1 MHPVRLDPG
10 NFSASEFFTGGPA
23 VGQVVKRVKEQLRA
37 APDHGIGY
45 GMLRYLSPDRD
56 ATIATAPAPA
66 IVFNYLGRFAA
77 RAGVPWD
84 IAPEQ
89 LPTLADDK
97 PTPGYHAI
105 SVNAITEDRED
116 GPYLHVTWSW
126 PHALFTS
133 SAVTGLVDRWAD
145 ALNAVI
151 LHAARPDAGG
161 HTPSDLPLLA
171 ITQDDIDEI
180 EAEWR

>member
-1 MHPVRLDPG
+1 VRPAPVNL
-10 NFSASEFFTGGPA
+10 SASEFFTGGPA

-45 GMLRYLSPDRD
+45 GMLRYLSLDRD
-56 ATIATAPAPA
+56 VTIATAPAPA
-66 IVFNYLGRFAA
+66 IAFNYLGRFAV
-77 RAGVPWD
+77 RSGVPWD
-84 IAPEQ
+84 IAPGA
-89 LPTLADDK
+89 LPARADDEQ
-97 PTPGYHAI
+97 TAGYHAI

-126 PHALFTS
+126 PRALFTS
-133 SAVTGLVDRWAD
+133 SAVTGLVNRWVD
-145 ALNAVI
+145 AVDAII
-151 LHAARPDAGG
+151 LHTANPDAGG